1 MKFGAHNFVNYRCK
15 TVFKLH
21 EPHVTM
27 PPVKR
32 TSVMFILN
40 DSFRCN
46 IFVHTPGDN
55 LYVFTHYNWRNY
67 TTNYTRVFH
76 LCGLCSQTGVTCFQH
91 GVFATGGDHYFIE
104 HIVNTSTSEGGHY
117 HIVYKKSAIK
127 SKHTESHCGVEG
139 TYCTVKTNFVCD
151 IKSHYSSLLL
161 PPSNATNLAVFC
173 IIARSCGSEHFF
185 RWLW

>member
-1 MKFGAHNFVNYRCK
+1 MKFRAHNFVNYRCN
-15 TVFKLH
+15 TLYKLH
-21 EPHVTM
+21 EPYAIM
-27 PPVKR
+27 PPVKH

-40 DSFRCN
+40 DTFRCN
-46 IFVHTPGDN
+46 ILVHTPGDH
-55 LYVFTHYNWRNY
+55 LYFLHLINWRNY

-91 GVFATGGDHYFIE
+91 GVFTTDEDHYFIE
-104 HIVNTSTSEGGHY
+104 HIVNTSPSEGGHY

-139 TYCTVKTNFVCD
+139 TYGTIKNNFVCVV
-151 IKSHYSSLLL
+151 KSHYSSLLL
-161 PPSNATNLAVFC
+161 SPPNATTLAVFC
-173 IIARSCGSEHFF
+173 IIARSCGSEHF